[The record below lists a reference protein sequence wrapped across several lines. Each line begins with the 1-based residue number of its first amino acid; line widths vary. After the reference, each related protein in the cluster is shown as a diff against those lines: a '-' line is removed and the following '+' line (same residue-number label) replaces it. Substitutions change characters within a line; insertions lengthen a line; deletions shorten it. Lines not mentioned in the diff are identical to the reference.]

1 MGYFSNGCE
10 GDSFHA
16 QVCANCVHDLSG
28 KCPVWNL
35 HLAHNYDQF
44 PEHAKTPE
52 AKAKAEA
59 WAEALETLI
68 PTEGPDA
75 GKCRLFHEASATD
88 RIEALP
94 WKREREGRPGD
105 RFVAGVS
112 EVTVKAHCDGKVFYE
127 SRREDDAISVDHEC
141 EVEKWHRIVANTMD
155 RGAKFIPAP
164 A

>member
-16 QVCANCVHDLSG
+16 QVCAKCVHDLSG

-52 AKAKAEA
+52 EKAKAEA
-59 WAEALETLI
+59 WAEALEVLI

-75 GKCRLFHEASATD
+75 GCRMFREASAED

-94 WKREREGRPGD
+94 WKREREGRVGD
-105 RFVAGVS
+105 RFEKSGTVVI
-112 EVTVKAHCDGKVFYE
+112 VTAHCDGKVFYTYQRGETEPIGAEATVE
-127 SRREDDAISVDHEC
+127 S
-141 EVEKWHRIVANTMD
+141 WHKSVANTMD
-155 RGAKFIPAP
+155 AGATFIPA